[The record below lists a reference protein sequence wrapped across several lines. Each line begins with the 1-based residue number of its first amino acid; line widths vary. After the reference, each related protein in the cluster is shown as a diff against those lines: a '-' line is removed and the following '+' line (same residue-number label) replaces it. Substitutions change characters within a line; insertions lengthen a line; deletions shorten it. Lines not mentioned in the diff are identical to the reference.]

1 MISFVSP
8 RLDEKP
14 WGGQALHRF
23 GLEFDAATP
32 IGEALVTANDAVIT
46 SGFGQGRTLGQVVA
60 DDPAARLG
68 QHGLNAVGGRPLF
81 PLLVKLIDA
90 NQNLSIQVHPND
102 SQAAALDKLGK
113 TEAWYVLDARPEGVL
128 YLGLRHPDR
137 MSEFAAA
144 ADRLDGSSAEHL
156 RAVPAKSGETYLLP
170 AGTIHALGAGVIVYE
185 IQQPSDVTYRLDDW
199 GRVDSQGRPRE
210 MHREQGLAVAEP
222 ALQPVAIAP
231 VRVADSVAEQ
241 DMLVATNYFALERW
255 VTDQGNQAVSIPAL
269 EGPQV
274 ITMLAGSAEI
284 ADHTLASGQSCVVWP
299 NGNNPIVFRADH
311 ATFLRAWVPAANDPV
326 GIEPA

>member
-1 MISFVSP
+1 MP
-8 RLDEKP
+8 
-14 WGGQALHRF
+14 
-23 GLEFDAATP
+23 EFT
-32 IGEALVTANDAVIT
+32 
-46 SGFGQGRTLGQVVA
+46 
-60 DDPAARLG
+60 
-68 QHGLNAVGGRPLF
+68 
-81 PLLVKLIDA
+81 
-90 NQNLSIQVHPND
+90 
-102 SQAAALDKLGK
+102 
-113 TEAWYVLDARPEGVL
+113 
-128 YLGLRHPDR
+128 
-137 MSEFAAA
+137 AA

-231 VRVADSVAEQ
+231 VRVADPVAER

-255 VTDQGNQAVSIPAL
+255 VIGQSGRTVSIPAS

-284 ADHTLASGQSCVVWP
+284 ADHTLASGQSCVIWP
-299 NGNNPIVFRADH
+299 NEDNPTEFNVDR
-311 ATFLRAWVPAANDPV
+311 ATFLRSWVPAATDSFGN
-326 GIEPA
+326 ERA